1 MKVVKKIVKF
11 LGELSKK
18 KVARP
23 KLLLRLSVVL
33 AIFALL
39 IFLAQLWNSNQPI
52 HQISIVGTSFLTP
65 AEVKAEIQDAPII
78 NRPKNEINYAELAKR
93 LRQNPFIE
101 NTYLS
106 EGINSL
112 TIEVKEKQPIALLVD
127 NYGKMRY
134 VSYDYSILP
143 YRLFN
148 TNLDIPII
156 TGVYKDE
163 LLDTTALRSSI
174 DIINHIRSNSN
185 SLLISLISEI
195 HYSRDSREFIL
206 YTSDDTKKII
216 FGGTEDIEDKIM
228 NLHDY
233 LKYDLQYNGKKDF
246 SYIDV
251 RWKNRVIIKNNI

>member
-1 MKVVKKIVKF
+1 MKVIRKIVKF

-33 AIFALL
+33 ALFALL

-106 EGINSL
+106 EGINTL
-112 TIEVKEKQPIALLVD
+112 TIEVKERQPVAILVD
-127 NYGKMRY
+127 NYGKLRY
-134 VSYDYSILP
+134 VSSDYSILP

-148 TNLDIPII
+148 TYLDIPVI
-156 TGVYKDE
+156 TGIYKDE
-163 LLDTTALRSSI
+163 LLDSLALRNAI
-174 DIINHIRSNSN
+174 DIINHIRAYSNT
-185 SLLISLISEI
+185 LLISLISEV
-195 HYSRDSREFIL
+195 HYSKNSREFIL
-206 YTSDDTKKII
+206 YTSDNSRKII
-216 FGGTEDIEDKIM
+216 FGGMENIEDKIM
-228 NLHDY
+228 NLHDF
-233 LKYDLQYNGKKDF
+233 LKYDLQYNAKREF

-251 RWKNRVIIKNNI
+251 RWKNSVIVKNNI